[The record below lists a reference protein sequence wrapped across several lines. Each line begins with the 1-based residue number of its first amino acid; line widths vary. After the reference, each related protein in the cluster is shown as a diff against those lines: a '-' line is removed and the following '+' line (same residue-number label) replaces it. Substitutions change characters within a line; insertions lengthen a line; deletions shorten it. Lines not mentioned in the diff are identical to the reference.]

1 MFNKIRELWK
11 QRKKVGQV
19 LKYIKDNQAW
29 VAVIVKAIKF
39 AKDGYTRLEIAELV
53 GDVLKIFNLRPS
65 ISYAD
70 DRVRIDFYMKAFIK
84 RG

>member
-11 QRKKVGQV
+11 QRKKIGQV

-65 ISYAD
+65 ISYVD
-70 DRVRIDFYMKAFIK
+70 DRVRIEFYMKAFIT
-84 RG
+84 RD

>member
-1 MFNKIRELWK
+1 MFDKIKGLWK
-11 QRKKVGQV
+11 QRKKIGQV
-19 LKYIKDNQAW
+19 FKFVKNNQDW
-29 VAVIVKAIKF
+29 VGVIMKAIKF

-65 ISYAD
+65 ISYVD

-84 RG
+84 HD

>member
-11 QRKKVGQV
+11 QRKKIGQV
-19 LKYIKDNQAW
+19 LKYIKNNQSW

-39 AKDGYTRLEIAELV
+39 AKDGYTRLEIAELI

-65 ISYAD
+65 ISYVD
-70 DRVRIDFYMKAFIK
+70 DRVRIDFYMKAFITHD
-84 RG
+84 